1 MFRFMLRF
9 RVNAFALVLLSA
21 ISFQAA
27 AQTPAPSFP
36 HTELSIGMFRIDA
49 EVAASENLRMQG
61 LMQRQS
67 MPSNAGM
74 VFIFETSQQYCMWMK
89 NTLLPLSVAFIDE
102 KGKIINIE
110 DMQPQTE
117 DSHCA
122 TRPARFALEMNKG
135 WFKDKNFKAGA
146 KVVGLERFGAAP

>member
-1 MFRFMLRF
+1 MRRFMIRF
-9 RVNAFALVLLSA
+9 FSSALSA
-21 ISFQAA
+21 LLFACSFQVS
-27 AQTPAPSFP
+27 AQTFP
-36 HTELSIGMFRIDA
+36 HTELTIGMFRIDA
-49 EVAASENLRMQG
+49 EVAASEDLRMHG
-61 LMQRQS
+61 LMYRKT

-102 KGKIINIE
+102 AGKILNVE

-122 TRPARFALEMNKG
+122 VRPARFALEMNKG
-135 WFKDKNFKAGA
+135 WFKDKNFKAGT
-146 KVVGLERFGAAP
+146 KIVGLERFGAKSQ